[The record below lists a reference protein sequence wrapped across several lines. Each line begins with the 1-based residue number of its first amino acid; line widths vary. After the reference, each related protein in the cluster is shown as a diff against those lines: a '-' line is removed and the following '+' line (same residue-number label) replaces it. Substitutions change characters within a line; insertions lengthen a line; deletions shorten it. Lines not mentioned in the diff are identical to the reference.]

1 MMGASTYEGVYVA
14 TQAAENAGTRDKIA
28 VTSAL
33 ASLEMPQIIEV
44 MENETIRFTDDY
56 REARFVLYME
66 QLPLERDCPKS
77 PADNC
82 LARPSEGRGLRPPGL
97 V

>member
-14 TQAAENAGTRDKIA
+14 AQAVENAGTRDKTA

-44 MENETIRFTDDY
+44 MENGTIQFTDDY
-56 REARFVLYME
+56 REARFELYME
-66 QLPLERDCPKS
+66 QSRWNETAQNS
-77 PADNC
+77 PAGDC
-82 LARPSEGRGLRPPGL
+82 LAGPP
-97 V
+97 